1 MNKLIHLI
9 VPISATI
16 VTIIGSGLPNAK
28 AKELL
33 PFDLLTQ
40 DKLLH
45 FGCYF
50 VLTILWAYGLDKLKN
65 KRPLVIAIIIAT
77 IVGISMET
85 CQFLF
90 FEGRLF
96 EILDIIANI
105 SGSLIGALVFI
116 KFIK

>member
-1 MNKLIHLI
+1 MNKIIHLI

-16 VTIIGSGLPNAK
+16 VTIIGSSLPDAR

-33 PFDLLTQ
+33 PFDLFTQ

-50 VLTILWAYGLDKLKN
+50 VLTILWAYGLNKIQN
-65 KRPLVIAIIIAT
+65 KRPVIIAIIIAT
-77 IVGISMET
+77 IVGIIMET